1 MCVCIIN
8 QPINNNN
15 ATTKV
20 MKKQLPTSLGV
31 SNYLGNSPQ
40 QQQISSNDYHLSS
53 LGPRANRIIPLSIFI
68 TVNRSTS
75 IAVSFAWETLCM
87 KREKYQIS
95 CEDQLNYFFFLLFA
109 FCFLLFL
116 SLFLGRGKTY
126 ATACDLFLITMQ
138 AVTSGGVT
146 VLMYQL
152 G

>member
-1 MCVCIIN
+1 
-8 QPINNNN
+8 
-15 ATTKV
+15 
-20 MKKQLPTSLGV
+20 
-31 SNYLGNSPQ
+31 
-40 QQQISSNDYHLSS
+40 
-53 LGPRANRIIPLSIFI
+53 
-68 TVNRSTS
+68 
-75 IAVSFAWETLCM
+75 M